1 MAKSNSFSTAADEL
15 QLSRAMVS
23 KTVSELE
30 THLGVRLLNRTTRR
44 VSLTQAG
51 SEFYE
56 FAVRLLREI
65 SDKELAL
72 SQQQKVPAGFLRIL
86 APRAFGSLHLGRALA
101 EFSALYPDIHTTLVL
116 GSTSTSGE
124 FEFMAEYDL
133 TLRMGPTISTNI
145 ISRKLATLGWAVCAS
160 PEYLERHGVPQTPD
174 DLVTHNCLLHT
185 QNFPHR
191 FWRFG
196 GIKNARS
203 VRLGGTFAASSVI
216 ALRDAAV
223 EGLGIALLPLYCC
236 KGELQEN
243 KLVRVLEKYPTPD
256 TELHAV
262 VAGHRYISPKVRALI
277 AYLARW
283 ANATL

>member
-44 VSLTQAG
+44 VSLTQVG

-65 SDKELAL
+65 SDQELAL

-101 EFSALYPDIHTTLVL
+101 EFSAQYPDIHTTLVL
-116 GSTSTSGE
+116 GSTSSAGE

-133 TLRMGPTISTNI
+133 TLRMGPTVSTNI

-160 PEYLERHGVPQTPD
+160 PEYLERHGVPANPD

-185 QNFPHR
+185 QSFPHR

-223 EGLGIALLPLYCC
+223 EGLGIALLPRYCC
-236 KGELQEN
+236 KAELQEN
-243 KLVRVLEKYPTPD
+243 KLVRVLEKHPTPD
-256 TELHAV
+256 TELYAV